1 MSSGCGDVLSLA
13 DLQTAKKHQIF
24 EAEVITGKSGGVAG
38 GADIDYA
45 TNQVTGQIQKTMPAI
60 LRDLGFS
67 LASFDFASGGTL
79 GVNDRDKVV
88 LWPISAGGDGNYYSW
103 RGALPKT
110 IPAAS
115 TPAST
120 GGVSNSAWQPVTDGS
135 LRDEVF
141 SLNGGVRRSFQN
153 VAQMKAFAVQPGYSY
168 STAGFYTAGDGG
180 GAIYVANNTG
190 NTPDGFGD
198 HVADNGVFLRLMG
211 EATDLNH
218 GVIIGDTYDAT
229 RCWNNR
235 NALQYGVRNTR
246 FSKFTCKAQGV
257 VASVG
262 AVNIARDNYEFVI
275 EKGCTLQN
283 YLNEPTIPASL
294 TSQGG
299 GFLAFGHFFD
309 PDNGDFIPWRDGD
322 TRVNPYVYNVKVRL
336 DGEVSTMYRSIHS
349 NGYNNN
355 AIAFLKAVN
364 CEVVGSGGIGES
376 DHRGINFDG
385 VETNAPNGSDNR
397 GGAINCRIDVGYI
410 NGCVDNPAMMA
421 GDIFTRNTCSI
432 KVGSVGAMR
441 TGGYNNPIVVNV
453 SGTATN
459 HLVEIGSFIRGSGVT
474 PGFVVARNCAGVKI
488 RAGVVNGCS
497 SLLFMDACIEND
509 VEVEEVYNTPTGI
522 YRSGTTGGF
531 LRTVRLAGIKTTDS
545 QFLTAY
551 NDANQ
556 ASGFLRLV
564 IENNSFAS
572 VGSGFSYFR
581 GRIGSNQPT
590 IEDIRNNIPPATG
603 DGGASL
609 NMYPSK
615 TANAPEVTDG
625 LATATVN
632 FKNLNWN
639 YTKLTVV
646 CRQGGGRG
654 AVTIDLRARG
664 VTSNDVVYQAGPY
677 PLNTQMSAGGGTI
690 TLTPTSPTVLSY
702 AVLHN

>member
-1 MSSGCGDVLSLA
+1 MSSGCGDVLSLE
-13 DLQTAKKHQIF
+13 DLKTAKKHQTF
-24 EAEVITGKSGGVAG
+24 EAEVITGLTGGVPG
-38 GADIDYA
+38 GAEIDYA
-45 TNQVTGQIQKTMPAI
+45 TNPVTGQIQKTMPAI
-60 LRDLGFS
+60 LRDLGFIP
-67 LASFDFASGGTL
+67 ASFDFASGGTL
-79 GVNDRDKVV
+79 GINDRDKVV

-120 GGVSNSAWQPVTDGS
+120 GGVSASAWQPVTDGS
-135 LRDEVF
+135 LRNEVF
-141 SLNGGVRRSFQN
+141 ALNGGVRRSFQN
-153 VAQMKAFAVQPGYSY
+153 VAQMKAFAVQAGYSY

-190 NTPDGFGD
+190 STPDGFGD
-198 HVADNGVFLRLMG
+198 HVASNGIFLRLMG

-218 GVIIGDTYDAT
+218 GVIIGATYDAT

-235 NALQYGVRNTR
+235 NALQYGTRNTR
-246 FSKFTCKAQGV
+246 FSKFTCKAQGI

-283 YLNEPTIPASL
+283 YYNEPTIPASN

-299 GFLAFGHFFD
+299 GFLAFGHFFN
-309 PDNGDFIPWRDGD
+309 PDIGDFIPFANGD
-322 TRVNPYVYNVKVRL
+322 TRVNAPVYNVKVRL
-336 DGEVSTMYRSIHS
+336 DGEVSTMYRAVHA
-349 NGYNNN
+349 NPYNNN

-364 CEVVGSGGIGES
+364 CEVIGSGGIGES

-385 VETNAPNGSDNR
+385 ISTNAPGGSENR
-397 GGAINCRIDVGYI
+397 GGAINCRMKVGYI

-432 KVGSVGAMR
+432 KIGSVGAMR

-453 SGTATN
+453 SGTATY
-459 HLVEIGSFIRGSGVT
+459 HSVSIGDFIRGSGVT
-474 PGFVVARNCAGVKI
+474 PGFVVARSCAGVKV
-488 RAGVVNGCS
+488 RAGTVNGCS
-497 SLLFMDACIEND
+497 SILFMDACIEND
-509 VEVEEVYNTPTGI
+509 VEVKEIFNTPTGI
-522 YRSGTTGGF
+522 YRSGTTGGQ
-531 LRTVRLAGIKTTDS
+531 LRTVRLANIKTTDS

-556 ASGFLRLV
+556 ASGFLSLI

-581 GRIGSNQPT
+581 GRITSNQPT

-603 DGGASL
+603 DGGGSL

-615 TANAPEVTDG
+615 SALAPEVTDG

-639 YTKLTVV
+639 YTKLTVCV
-646 CRQGGGRG
+646 RNGSARG
-654 AVTIDLRARG
+654 MVTIDLRARTI
-664 VTSNDVVYQAGPY
+664 TSNDISVNAGIY
-677 PLNTQMSAGGGTI
+677 PVNTQMTAGGGTI
-690 TLTPTSPTVLSY
+690 TLTPTAPTVLSY